1 MTYSEYNNLQKGDV
15 VYYVELCYPKKMTIE
30 PVRVAEIITIP
41 SRTVWIARE
50 GSDLT
55 FLLEYFNFDLCFL
68 NLDEASKRLEE
79 LINNQ
84 EHKRRKNYDLAPKK
98 SKQKYV
104 YALTTITI

>member
-1 MTYSEYNNLQKGDV
+1 MTYSEYNNLRKGDV
-15 VYYVELCYPKKMTIE
+15 VYYVNCQFHQAVIE
-30 PVRVAEIITIP
+30 PLRVAVITTTPVRV
-41 SRTVWIARE
+41 VWLSN
-50 GSDLT
+50 GDN
-55 FLLEYFNFDLCFL
+55 LLWKLDLCFL

-98 SKQKYV
+98 SKSKHI